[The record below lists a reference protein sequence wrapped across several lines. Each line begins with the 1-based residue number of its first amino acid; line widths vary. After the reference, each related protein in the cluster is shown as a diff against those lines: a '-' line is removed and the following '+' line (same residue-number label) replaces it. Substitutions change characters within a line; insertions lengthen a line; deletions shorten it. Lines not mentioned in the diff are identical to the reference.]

1 MVLGLIVAVN
11 CLKEFFGKEAGS
23 MPDEEPE
30 WSEMGKAEY
39 GRAAAAEAPADARPP
54 RPSQLDGLTVPS
66 I

>member
-30 WSEMGKAEY
+30 WSEMGKVEY
-39 GRAAAAEAPADARPP
+39 GRAAAP
-54 RPSQLDGLTVPS
+54 RLLPTPRLPSVIDLTS
-66 I
+66 